1 MQDPD
6 TTGNELA
13 RWLQEVGRRRAA
25 RRPSAEN
32 GASPAEAAPKK
43 PLPRFLRVL
52 LLAAAAALAF
62 MPYLYADVQLKIYS
76 LRSLIVF
83 IFS

>member
-25 RRPSAEN
+25 RRPSGEN